1 MLFSSR
7 TASRDSPGSPSSAKP
22 GALRREFASA
32 ALPSPPLP
40 PRARTTRVPTPMR
53 SATTSPST
61 DTTVPSGTR
70 RTRSSPPRD
79 PAVPAGTRSPRSS
92 PRPPFLKSP
101 AACLPLPAFWCGAWW
116 KSSSVCTLGSTSRTT
131 SPPSPPLPP
140 SGPPSGLN
148 FSRWTELTPWDPFP
162 AATWTV
168 TRSTKAAM
176 IAASLRYGRTG
187 WNGNGVT
194 APCRRC
200 HPVES
205 WVELRRDG
213 LAGRDGGDGDL
224 TTPTAEP
231 EGHRAG
237 DEGEQRVVL
246 AAADAQAGVEVGA
259 ALADDDLAGLDDLA
273 TEALHAEALGVR
285 VAAVTGRRCALLVC
299 HVVVSPS

>member
-1 MLFSSR
+1 MAAIRDDLPADGKPTRPTSAMLLSSS
-7 TASRDSPGSPSSAKP
+7 TTSTLSPGSPSSAKP
-22 GALRREFASA
+22 GALRRELASA

-40 PRARTTRVPTPMR
+40 PWAMTTRVPAPIR
-53 SATTSPST
+53 SATTSPSML
-61 DTTVPSGTR
+61 TTVPG
-70 RTRSSPPRD
+70 
-79 PAVPAGTRSPRSS
+79 GTRSTRSS

-116 KSSSVCTLGSTSRTT
+116 KSSRVCTLGSTSRTT

-176 IAASLRYGRTG
+176 VAASLHYGRTG
-187 WNGNGVT
+187 GMGTGW
-194 APCRRC
+194 RRRIGATT
-200 HPVES
+200 PR
-205 WVELRRDG
+205 ELLVLLRGDG

-224 TTPTAEP
+224 AAPAAEP
-231 EGHRAG
+231 EGHRAR

-246 AAADAQAGVEVGA
+246 AAADTQAGVEVGA
-259 ALADDDLAGLDDLA
+259 ALADDD
-273 TEALHAEALGVR
+273 
-285 VAAVTGRRCALLVC
+285 
-299 HVVVSPS
+299 

>member
-7 TASRDSPGSPSSAKP
+7 TASTSSPGSPSRAKP
-22 GALRREFASA
+22 GALRRELASA

-40 PRARTTRVPTPMR
+40 PCARTTRVPAPIR

-61 DTTVPSGTR
+61 ETTVPSGTR
-70 RTRSSPPRD
+70 ST
-79 PAVPAGTRSPRSS
+79 RSS

-116 KSSSVCTLGSTSRTT
+116 KSSRVCTLGSTSRTT

-148 FSRWTELTPWDPFP
+148 FSRWTELTPWAPLP

-176 IAASLRYGRTG
+176 IAASLRYGRAVG
-187 WNGNGVT
+187 RWERGDGASRRRHPGEAVRPLCR
-194 APCRRC
+194 APPRACEWWGAGG
-200 HPVES
+200 PS
-205 WVELRRDG
+205 SGGDG
-213 LAGRDGGDGDL
+213 LAGRDGRDRDL
-224 TTPTAEP
+224 AAPAAEP

-246 AAADAQAGVEVGA
+246 AAADAQARVEVGA

-273 TEALHAEALGVR
+273 AESLDAQSLGVG
-285 VAAVTGRRCALLVC
+285 VAAVAGR
-299 HVVVSPS
+299 